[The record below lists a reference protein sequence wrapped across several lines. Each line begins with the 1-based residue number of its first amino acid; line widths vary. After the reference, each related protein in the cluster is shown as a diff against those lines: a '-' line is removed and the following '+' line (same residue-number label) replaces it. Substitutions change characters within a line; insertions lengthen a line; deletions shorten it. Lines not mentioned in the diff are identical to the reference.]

1 MRMSKGNPY
10 PGRRA
15 FQQAD
20 HDHFFGRA
28 ADTAVVVELWTT
40 NRLTVVTGP
49 VASGKTSLL
58 NAGVYP
64 AMAEAQSG
72 VMFPAALL
80 SSGMTFPFAAL
91 PDYNPY
97 TYAMLSAWSPHAVP
111 TRLAG
116 LTVTEFVRQQA
127 RGHDHTIFAAIDQFE
142 DIAIDASTGQR
153 RVWRRQFV
161 EDLSRACKAIT
172 RLHLLVVARTEALGA
187 ISTSLGIGARH
198 EVKPLDV
205 PNARE
210 AVTEP
215 AAGAGRTFTP
225 GAARQLVEDLRTSR
239 IASAQGERYVKDDR
253 VEPTL
258 LQVACQQ
265 VWRDLPGDS
274 PEISDSDMREYGDVD
289 AALAAFGAQVIGEV
303 AAEYNFKPQRLHS
316 WLLKA
321 FITDSGARGVAH
333 EGHSSTAGIP
343 NAVARALV
351 DRHLLS
357 SEHVSSS
364 RWYQLL
370 SDRLIDPLLHV
381 PQAPAPGRHP
391 IPSTADGYLRAAMR
405 QLALDE
411 CGLADAYATRALA
424 SNPSMRVA
432 ADAESLLGNLSYE
445 RGDYAAALPHYQ
457 RAASLLD
464 AAGDAGAAL
473 RCLAAVGQTLL
484 ILGRVGEAVA
494 EFRAAVERAP
504 NDLVLQTHLALAL
517 WQKGEGEAAVA
528 VLNGVLGVDGASPE
542 ALRARG
548 EILAYLGDAR
558 GANYDLDRPSVR
570 DLPSAQAARGLALAE
585 LGDHSAATRAINDAV
600 ETAPRNGTVLF
611 YAARASALAG
621 DKTASWELA
630 RRAVDATDPPL
641 SPSHRKLAEELAV
654 HQ

>member
-1 MRMSKGNPY
+1 
-10 PGRRA
+10 
-15 FQQAD
+15 
-20 HDHFFGRA
+20 
-28 ADTAVVVELWTT
+28 
-40 NRLTVVTGP
+40 
-49 VASGKTSLL
+49 
-58 NAGVYP
+58 
-64 AMAEAQSG
+64 
-72 VMFPAALL
+72 
-80 SSGMTFPFAAL
+80 
-91 PDYNPY
+91 
-97 TYAMLSAWSPHAVP
+97 
-111 TRLAG
+111 
-116 LTVTEFVRQQA
+116 
-127 RGHDHTIFAAIDQFE
+127 
-142 DIAIDASTGQR
+142 
-153 RVWRRQFV
+153 
-161 EDLSRACKAIT
+161 
-172 RLHLLVVARTEALGA
+172 
-187 ISTSLGIGARH
+187 
-198 EVKPLDV
+198 
-205 PNARE
+205 
-210 AVTEP
+210 
-215 AAGAGRTFTP
+215 
-225 GAARQLVEDLRTSR
+225 
-239 IASAQGERYVKDDR
+239 
-253 VEPTL
+253 
-258 LQVACQQ
+258 
-265 VWRDLPGDS
+265 
-274 PEISDSDMREYGDVD
+274 MREYGDVD
-289 AALAAFGAQVIGEV
+289 AALAAYGAQVIGEV

-484 ILGRVGEAVA
+484 TLGRVGEAVA

-528 VLNGVLGVDGASPE
+528 VLNGVLGVDLPRRRARRDLRPRSPVGPGP
-542 ALRARG
+542 AFCPGRARARARRARG
-548 EILAYLGDAR
+548 PLGRYPGDQRRR
-558 GANYDLDRPSVR
+558 GNGPAQRHRALLRGPRVR
-570 DLPSAQAARGLALAE
+570 SRG
-585 LGDHSAATRAINDAV
+585 R
-600 ETAPRNGTVLF
+600 
-611 YAARASALAG
+611 
-621 DKTASWELA
+621 
-630 RRAVDATDPPL
+630 
-641 SPSHRKLAEELAV
+641 
-654 HQ
+654 